1 MTRTVEILLA
11 DWGVNIGVEIEIEKE
26 NICENEMKGCKRKM
40 EIGKTYI
47 FFNVFVIVFYGE
59 KSRRI

>member
-26 NICENEMKGCKRKM
+26 NVCENEMKGCKRKM
-40 EIGKTYI
+40 EIGKTWISSMYLL
-47 FFNVFVIVFYGE
+47 
-59 KSRRI
+59 

>member
-26 NICENEMKGCKRKM
+26 NVCGNEIKGVRERWK
-40 EIGKTYI
+40 
-47 FFNVFVIVFYGE
+47 
-59 KSRRI
+59 